1 MVFLWP
7 TLLWLLLAVPL
18 LVALYAW
25 LLHRRKQQ
33 ALNYPSLGL
42 VRAAPASA
50 CAATS
55 RPPCFCWRWW
65 PCCWRR
71 RAPWR

>member
-25 LLHRRKQQ
+25 LLDRK
-33 ALNYPSLGL
+33 S
-42 VRAAPASA
+42 VV
-50 CAATS
+50 
-55 RPPCFCWRWW
+55 
-65 PCCWRR
+65 
-71 RAPWR
+71 

>member
-1 MVFLWP
+1 MVFLWS

-33 ALNYPSLGL
+33 FAL
-42 VRAAPASA
+42 AAL
-50 CAATS
+50 TS
-55 RPPCFCWRWW
+55 RPENRKKLCFIGCD
-65 PCCWRR
+65 
-71 RAPWR
+71 AFVSF

>member
-25 LLHRRKQQ
+25 LLHRRKQHVQ
-33 ALNYPSLGL
+33 TGLHGRRREESALPPHLISLGKTGE
-42 VRAAPASA
+42 P
-50 CAATS
+50 
-55 RPPCFCWRWW
+55 
-65 PCCWRR
+65 
-71 RAPWR
+71 